1 MERFA
6 YLTFLALVAMA
17 ALAWPAVKDKLYMR
31 EDWRRPLAILGGVIN
46 EDLGMAYLG
55 KERMGQGT
63 PIPMTSSGNIDIN
76 ALIGQLVDQRKDYV
90 YDTLTLAPGATVTSQ
105 PYRMFQVP
113 IGQQDPYN
121 GSQTKTEQETNM
133 RSTGQFSAPYD
144 FILNNLGFYVLA
156 GADVFDIQ
164 TIFNMGWFEF
174 KILQKQQFMGH
185 FQRHPAGM
193 GITGQ
198 STVTSQQVWMN
209 GIADPKAIW
218 WFGDWKKY
226 IPPLTSF
233 SLNINFSETYQQFY
247 NASTTTSTSL
257 PATVK
262 AKLFDSGV
270 VSAVGTLPT
279 LLPAAN
285 GGNGIKLLCIM
296 NGISNGPVQ

>member
-1 MERFA
+1 
-6 YLTFLALVAMA
+6 
-17 ALAWPAVKDKLYMR
+17 
-31 EDWRRPLAILGGVIN
+31 
-46 EDLGMAYLG
+46 MAYLG
-55 KERMGQGT
+55 RTTMGQGT
-63 PIPMTSSGNIDIN
+63 PIPMTPQGNIDIN
-76 ALIGQLVDQRKDYV
+76 ALVGQLVDQRKDYV

-105 PYRMFQVP
+105 PYRLFQVP

-144 FILNNLGFYVLA
+144 FILNNLGFYFLV
-156 GADVFDIQ
+156 GANLFDIA
-164 TIFNMGWFEF
+164 TVCNMGWFEF

-185 FQRHPAGM
+185 LQRHPSGM
-193 GITGQ
+193 GVTGY
-198 STVTSQQVWMN
+198 STQPAQGNWLN

-233 SLNINFSETYQQFY
+233 SLNINFSETYAQFY
-247 NASTTTSTSL
+247 NASAITGTSL
-257 PATVK
+257 PSDVK
-262 AKLFDSGV
+262 AKLFDNGPLTSTA
-270 VSAVGTLPT
+270 SLPT
-279 LLPAAN
+279 LLPAST